1 MDFTP
6 QAQRGIDCC
15 GHCLNVLRRWGLTP
29 WTRRPVQPLSD
40 RWPTGIVCSNR
51 DYHRLRRLKYRTTLH
66 CGPGASASK
75 LDTAEHAMLL
85 ENEAPP
91 NVMCIVLNADTYH
104 ILAYKIEGRSFDVPL
119 ISYLADMGRHLFHG
133 HIGSSLKNKWEASS
147 VIYSYLLVS
156 AAQSVA

>member
-1 MDFTP
+1 
-6 QAQRGIDCC
+6 
-15 GHCLNVLRRWGLTP
+15 
-29 WTRRPVQPLSD
+29 
-40 RWPTGIVCSNR
+40 
-51 DYHRLRRLKYRTTLH
+51 
-66 CGPGASASK
+66 
-75 LDTAEHAMLL
+75 MLL

-91 NVMCIVLNADTYH
+91 NAMCIVLNADTYH

-119 ISYLADMGRHLFHG
+119 ISYLADMGRRLFHG